1 MIRPYNY
8 TILHKCEGYHGNY
21 SQSARARL
29 RIQTFRFPCPSN
41 DYGQLLL
48 HVPSHLPICDN
59 WGYFVFKFDYFV
71 LNVERGLLIFLRT
84 VVCFEQSNSWCWWDE
99 RSCLCNKTCYK
110 YQNFVVAI
118 YNRANKHVCCS
129 AVLSQ
134 QASSIWPIA
143 SFKPP
148 LSNGLYNSALTTI
161 SLKSSVIL
169 SLVFRKDRL
178 NNSFLVLEYGSNN
191 RLWQLEPYN
200 CLFSLCKSVSMSF
213 LKIISSI
220 ADCTVWALQPRI
232 HKWEITSCSN
242 P

>member
-1 MIRPYNY
+1 MFWANL
-8 TILHKCEGYHGNY
+8 TADTDEMN
-21 SQSARARL
+21 A
-29 RIQTFRFPCPSN
+29 
-41 DYGQLLL
+41 
-48 HVPSHLPICDN
+48 
-59 WGYFVFKFDYFV
+59 
-71 LNVERGLLIFLRT
+71 
-84 VVCFEQSNSWCWWDE
+84 VVCAT
-99 RSCLCNKTCYK
+99 RRVTK